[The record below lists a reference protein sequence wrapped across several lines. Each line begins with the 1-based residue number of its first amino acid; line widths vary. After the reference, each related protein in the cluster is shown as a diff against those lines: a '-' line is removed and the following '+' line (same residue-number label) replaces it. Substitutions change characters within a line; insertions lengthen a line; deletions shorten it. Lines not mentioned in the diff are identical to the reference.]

1 MPARTIPGRHRP
13 PAGSVLYA
21 VGDVH
26 GRADLLDRLHRAV
39 VRDAETRRARRRV
52 LVYLGD
58 YIDRGP
64 DSRGVL
70 DRLVGEGPPGFERR
84 FLLGNHDA
92 FMRDFL
98 AGDDRALGGWLMNGG
113 GAVLASYGIEGDD
126 GVCDGAREGAAA
138 RLRARLAEAVPAA
151 HRAFLGALEFH
162 HREGGIWFVHAG
174 FRPGVALAD
183 QAPEDMIWIR
193 GAFLDSD
200 HDFGGFVVHGH
211 SIVSEPEVRPNRVA
225 VDTGAWRSG
234 TLTAAAFE
242 GDRIDFLST

>member
-1 MPARTIPGRHRP
+1 
-13 PAGSVLYA
+13 
-21 VGDVH
+21 
-26 GRADLLDRLHRAV
+26 
-39 VRDAETRRARRRV
+39 V

-70 DRLVGEGPPGFERR
+70 DRLAGGGPPGFERH

-98 AGDDRALGGWLMNGG
+98 AGDDGVLGGWIMNGG
-113 GAVLASYGIEGDD
+113 GAVLASYGVERADD
-126 GVCDGAREGAAA
+126 AREGAAA

-151 HRAFLGALEFH
+151 HRAFLGALQTY
-162 HREGGIWFVHAG
+162 HREGGIWCVHAG
-174 FRPGVALAD
+174 VRPGVALAD

-200 HDFGGFVVHGH
+200 RDFGGLVVHGH

-242 GDRIDFLST
+242 GDEMAFLQT